1 MFKKSKKLILICFL
15 LIMSLLCIYYIDFT
29 LVSKDKK
36 PIFVISGPLVKD
48 GGTREYYGL
57 GYKVICWNQIAVQQ
71 VNGKETVGFFKGYEI
86 SIFPNYQNISD
97 GPKKELEFVSKN

>member
-1 MFKKSKKLILICFL
+1 MFKKSKKLILVC
-15 LIMSLLCIYYIDFT
+15 LILIVSVSCIYYIDFT

-57 GYKVICWNQIAVQQ
+57 GYKIIGWNQISVQQ
-71 VNGKETVGFFKGYEI
+71 VDGKEVFGFFKGYEI
-86 SIFPNYQNISD
+86 SIFPNYQDISD
-97 GPKKELEFVSKN
+97 GPKKELEFVAKN